1 MHSLYS
7 AYCVIIDILLILEL
21 LLIMFIHNGILKKD
35 VSHILT
41 LIIALK
47 KIAFKQQYTKLLKW
61 E

>member
-7 AYCVIIDILLILEL
+7 AYCVIIDIFLILEL

-47 KIAFKQQYTKLLKW
+47 KIAFKQQFTKLLKW